1 MYLILFFLYF
11 QEGISKFVMLYVLFS
26 LLKAIILMMNLYVW
40 DENMHISFIK
50 YSIKI
55 GLRSSVT
62 HSKMRWWIYV
72 DLHKYLDL
80 DACWQAI
87 N

>member
-1 MYLILFFLYF
+1 
-11 QEGISKFVMLYVLFS
+11 MLHVLFC

-40 DENMHISFIK
+40 DENVHISFIK

-55 GLRSSVT
+55 GLQNSVT

-72 DLHKYLDL
+72 ELKKYLDL
-80 DACWQAI
+80 DAKYVCKQSI
-87 N
+87 NLITKNLSVLKK

>member
-1 MYLILFFLYF
+1 
-11 QEGISKFVMLYVLFS
+11 MLHVAFC
-26 LLKAIILMMNLYVW
+26 LLKAIILLMNLYVW
-40 DENMHISFIK
+40 DEYIHTSFIK

-55 GLRSSVT
+55 GLQSSGT
-62 HSKMRWWIYV
+62 HSKVRWGIYV
-72 DLHKYLDL
+72 GLHKYLDL